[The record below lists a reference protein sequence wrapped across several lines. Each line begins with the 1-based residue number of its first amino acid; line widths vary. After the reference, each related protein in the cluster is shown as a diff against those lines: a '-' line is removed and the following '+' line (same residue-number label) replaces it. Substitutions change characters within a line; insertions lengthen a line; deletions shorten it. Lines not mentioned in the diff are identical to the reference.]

1 MHSKKSH
8 VLNIFSEKDHQKS
21 RKKAEFHD
29 YLRITVISLYGCTV
43 TSWTSNIESMIDKIP
58 ETDHKS

>member
-8 VLNIFSEKDHQKS
+8 VLNILFSEKNHRS